1 MNPQTRPAPRSDRL
15 TAFSWARVAL
25 LALLGSLL
33 VLLVS
38 AGLRSLL
45 WVLVAIAAVA
55 LAAGGLW
62 WTLAR
67 PGPLRA
73 AGALLAAAA
82 PVTALVLFAT
92 HGMLVPACLA
102 LGLWLLAL
110 TAARIATT
118 PADRAAVSA
127 GAPVA
132 VPPARQPWVV
142 MNPRS
147 GGGKVA
153 RFGLAEKA
161 RAAGARVVLLDPAHH
176 QDVAEL
182 ARRALAEG
190 ADLLAVAG
198 GDGTQALV
206 AEVAARHDVPFVV
219 IPAGTRNH
227 FALDLG
233 LDRDD
238 PAAALEAFTDAE
250 EVRVDLGYAA
260 GRVFVNN
267 ASFGTYAAVVGDPG
281 YRDAKLRTV
290 LQMLP
295 ALLTG
300 PDAPRLSMRAG
311 RRRARGLQAVL
322 VSNNPYRPL
331 PDPAR
336 PGLREG
342 LDSGR
347 LGVLGVCVDS
357 PGRAARLLTRGRR
370 SPAVTRLTARE
381 VVVDADTRAGPG
393 PEAGAGPGPGA
404 RADTGAVP
412 GPGPGPGPGA
422 NADPGSR
429 SGHAVPRA
437 ARDAGTG
444 PVPGANPVD
453 AGAGP
458 GSDPGTDVDA
468 AAGTDTGTAAG
479 TGIGTAANTGV
490 GTAADTGVGAVAGTG
505 IGAEVGVR
513 GGSVPAGIDG
523 ESVVLPAPVVC
534 RISPGALR
542 VRVPRH
548 RPGTPPNRP
557 PADWR
562 RVLRLALT
570 PRGRRT
576 GSRSRG

>member
-1 MNPQTRPAPRSDRL
+1 MNPQTRLAPRSDRP
-15 TAFSWARVAL
+15 TALSWARVAL

-38 AGLRSLL
+38 GGLRSLL

-62 WTLAR
+62 WTLAH

-82 PVTALVLFAT
+82 PVAALVLFAT

-118 PADRAAVSA
+118 PADRAAGSA
-127 GAPVA
+127 GEPVA
-132 VPPARQPWVV
+132 GPPARQPWVV

-147 GGGKVA
+147 GGGKVT

-267 ASFGTYAAVVGDPG
+267 ASFGTYAAVVGNPG

-295 ALLTG
+295 TLLTG

-336 PGLREG
+336 PGFREG

-357 PGRAARLLTRGRR
+357 PGRAARLLTWGRR
-370 SPAVTRLTARE
+370 SPAVTSLTARE
-381 VVVDADTRAGPG
+381 VVVDADTRSGPASG
-393 PEAGAGPGPGA
+393 PGAGPA
-404 RADTGAVP
+404 SDTGAVP
-412 GPGPGPGPGA
+412 GPGPGA
-422 NADPGSR
+422 NADAGPGS
-429 SGHAVPRA
+429 GPGTDADAVAGAGRGA
-437 ARDAGTG
+437 DAG
-444 PVPGANPVD
+444 PVPGAGRGADAGPVPGADPVD
-453 AGAGP
+453 ADADAGSVP
-458 GSDPGTDVDA
+458 GPGTDA
-468 AAGTDTGTAAG
+468 
-479 TGIGTAANTGV
+479 
-490 GTAADTGVGAVAGTG
+490 GVGAIAAV
-505 IGAEVGVR
+505 GAAATPDVGAR
-513 GGSVPAGIDG
+513 GGTVPAGIDG

>member
-1 MNPQTRPAPRSDRL
+1 MRRAERL
-15 TAFSWARVAL
+15 TAFSWARVAVI
-25 LALLGSLL
+25 ALLGSLL
-33 VLLVS
+33 VLLVA

-45 WVLVAIAAVA
+45 WVLVAIASVA
-55 LAAGGLW
+55 LAGVGLW
-62 WTLAR
+62 WTLAH

-82 PVTALVLFAT
+82 PVTALALFVG

-118 PADRAAVSA
+118 VA
-127 GAPVA
+127 GSGGRGREPVA
-132 VPPARQPWVV
+132 VPPASRPWVV

-161 RAAGARVVLLDPAHH
+161 RAAGAQVVLLDPAHH

-182 ARRALAEG
+182 ARRAVADG

-238 PAAALEAFTDAE
+238 PAAALEAFTDAVE
-250 EVRVDLGYAA
+250 FRVDLGFAA

-267 ASFGTYAAVVGDPG
+267 ASFGTYAAVVAEPG
-281 YRDAKLRTV
+281 YRDAKLQTV
-290 LQMLP
+290 LRALP

-300 PDAPRLSMRAG
+300 PDAPLLRMRAG

-322 VSNNPYRPL
+322 VSNNPYRRL
-331 PDPAR
+331 GDPVR
-336 PGLREG
+336 PGLREC
-342 LDSGR
+342 LDSGW

-357 PGRAARLLTRGRR
+357 SARAARLLTRRP
-370 SPAVTRLTARE
+370 PALTRLTTHE
-381 VVVDADTRAGPG
+381 VVVDTDTDAPPGTGSGAAPGADGDAIPG
-393 PEAGAGPGPGA
+393 TGGGATLGTGGGATSGAGGEATPGA
-404 RADTGAVP
+404 G
-412 GPGPGPGPGA
+412 G
-422 NADPGSR
+422 
-429 SGHAVPRA
+429 
-437 ARDAGTG
+437 
-444 PVPGANPVD
+444 
-453 AGAGP
+453 GAG
-458 GSDPGTDVDA
+458 V
-468 AAGTDTGTAAG
+468 
-479 TGIGTAANTGV
+479 
-490 GTAADTGVGAVAGTG
+490 
-505 IGAEVGVR
+505 
-513 GGSVPAGIDG
+513 VPAGIDG

-562 RVLRLALT
+562 RVLRLAIT
-570 PRGRRT
+570 PRRRRADGLGRRA
-576 GSRSRG
+576 

>member
-1 MNPQTRPAPRSDRL
+1 MGRPERL
-15 TAFSWARVAL
+15 TAFSWARVAVI
-25 LALLGSLL
+25 ALIGSLL
-33 VLLVS
+33 VLLVA

-45 WVLVAIAAVA
+45 WVLVAMAAVA
-55 LAAGGLW
+55 LAGVGLW
-62 WTLAR
+62 WTLAH

-82 PVTALVLFAT
+82 PVTALALFAG
-92 HGMLVPACLA
+92 HGMLVPAFLA
-102 LGLWLLAL
+102 LGLWLLAV
-110 TAARIATT
+110 TAARIATA
-118 PADRAAVSA
+118 PAA
-127 GAPVA
+127 GSGGSGREPVV
-132 VPPARQPWVV
+132 VPPAGRPWVV

-182 ARRALAEG
+182 ARRAVADG

-238 PAAALEAFTDAE
+238 PAAALAAFTDAVE
-250 EVRVDLGYAA
+250 FRVDLGFAA

-267 ASFGTYAAVVGDPG
+267 ASFGTYAAVVGEPG
-281 YRDAKLRTV
+281 YRDAKLHTV
-290 LQMLP
+290 LQALP

-300 PDAPRLSMRAG
+300 PDAPRLRMRAG

-322 VSNNPYRPL
+322 VSNNPYRRL
-331 PDPAR
+331 GDPAR

-347 LGVLGVCVDS
+347 LGVLAVCVDS
-357 PGRAARLLTRGRR
+357 SARAARLLTRRA
-370 SPAVTRLTARE
+370 PALTRLTTRE
-381 VVVDADTRAGPG
+381 VVVDTDDGADNDADTGPVGDPAPDTPGGAHAGPG
-393 PEAGAGPGPGA
+393 G
-404 RADTGAVP
+404 
-412 GPGPGPGPGA
+412 
-422 NADPGSR
+422 
-429 SGHAVPRA
+429 
-437 ARDAGTG
+437 GTG
-444 PVPGANPVD
+444 VVP
-453 AGAGP
+453 AGSGVVPAG
-458 GSDPGTDVDA
+458 S
-468 AAGTDTGTAAG
+468 
-479 TGIGTAANTGV
+479 GV
-490 GTAADTGVGAVAGTG
+490 
-505 IGAEVGVR
+505 
-513 GGSVPAGIDG
+513 VPAGIDG

-542 VRVPRH
+542 VRVPRY

-557 PADWR
+557 PADWP

-570 PRGRRT
+570 LRHRRAGNRGTRA
-576 GSRSRG
+576 

>member
-1 MNPQTRPAPRSDRL
+1 PGDGRGREVAAVGAAAER
-15 TAFSWARVAL
+15 AL
-25 LALLGSLL
+25 LL
-33 VLLVS
+33 
-38 AGLRSLL
+38 
-45 WVLVAIAAVA
+45 
-55 LAAGGLW
+55 
-62 WTLAR
+62 
-67 PGPLRA
+67 
-73 AGALLAAAA
+73 
-82 PVTALVLFAT
+82 
-92 HGMLVPACLA
+92 PA
-102 LGLWLLAL
+102 
-110 TAARIATT
+110 
-118 PADRAAVSA
+118 
-127 GAPVA
+127 
-132 VPPARQPWVV
+132 WVV

-238 PAAALEAFTDAE
+238 PAAALEAFTDALE
-250 EVRVDLGYAA
+250 LRVDLGYAA

-300 PDAPRLSMRAG
+300 PDAPRLRMRAG
-311 RRRARGLQAVL
+311 RRRAGGLQAVL
-322 VSNNPYRPL
+322 VSNNPYRRL
-331 PDPAR
+331 ADPAR
-336 PGLREG
+336 PGLRES

-357 PGRAARLLTRGRR
+357 SAGAARLLAGGRR
-370 SPAVTRLTARE
+370 SPAVTRLTTRK
-381 VVVDADTRAGPG
+381 VVVDTDTDASPG
-393 PEAGAGPGPGA
+393 P
-404 RADTGAVP
+404 
-412 GPGPGPGPGA
+412 
-422 NADPGSR
+422 DPGT
-429 SGHAVPRA
+429 
-437 ARDAGTG
+437 GT
-444 PVPGANPVD
+444 D
-453 AGAGP
+453 AGP
-458 GSDPGTDVDA
+458 GSGSGADGGADA
-468 AAGTDTGTAAG
+468 FTGT
-479 TGIGTAANTGV
+479 
-490 GTAADTGVGAVAGTG
+490 GALG
-505 IGAEVGVR
+505 R
-513 GGSVPAGIDG
+513 GGTVPAGIDG

-534 RISPGALR
+534 RIFPGALR

-548 RPGTPPNRP
+548 RPGAPPNRP

-570 PRGRRT
+570 PRRRRT